1 MTDPTISIPTIAMLD
16 AARGELACQTC
27 GNSGRGYMGGECPE
41 CHGEHRNAATIRLLE
56 ALTDHATGYIRRV
69 MR

>member
-1 MTDPTISIPTIAMLD
+1 
-16 AARGELACQTC
+16 
-27 GNSGRGYMGGECPE
+27 MGGECPE